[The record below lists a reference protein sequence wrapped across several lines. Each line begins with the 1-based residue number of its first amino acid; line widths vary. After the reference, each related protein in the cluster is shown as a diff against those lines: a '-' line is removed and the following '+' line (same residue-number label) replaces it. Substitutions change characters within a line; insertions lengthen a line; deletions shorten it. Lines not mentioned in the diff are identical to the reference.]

1 MPMGR
6 RLLQIIGTVAWLL
19 SACSAHVP
27 VSSETRQAEAA
38 PHFSVTWLGGPTL
51 LIAFRDVTILTDPT
65 LGDAFTMGDPNDPV
79 DPQKLR
85 AHPRL
90 TPLARIDPK
99 AVDLLLL
106 SHVHPDHFDQQAA
119 AWLDRALPVIL
130 PVADTDALEAQ
141 GFTHLDGFQWGETRE
156 LRAGAGLVRIT
167 AVLARHSRN
176 PEVARAMGAGNGYWI
191 ELREGTWKRT
201 IYWTGDSMPT
211 EDVLNAVEPFGNP
224 DLLVPHVG
232 GVGGSG
238 PFGQIS
244 MRAADVLA
252 LAAAVRPK
260 YVLPIHHSTYA
271 FYREPISELA
281 RDGVKKPFRLD
292 LVAAGSTVVY
302 R

>member
-1 MPMGR
+1 
-6 RLLQIIGTVAWLL
+6 
-19 SACSAHVP
+19 
-27 VSSETRQAEAA
+27 
-38 PHFSVTWLGGPTL
+38 
-51 LIAFRDVTILTDPT
+51 
-65 LGDAFTMGDPNDPV
+65 MGDPNDPG
-79 DPQKLR
+79 DPEKLR
-85 AHPRL
+85 MHPRL
-90 TPLARIDPK
+90 TPLAVIDPK

-106 SHVHPDHFDQQAA
+106 SHVHPDHFDQQASA
-119 AWLDRALPVIL
+119 RLDRALPVIL
-130 PVADTDALEAQ
+130 PIADVGALEAQ
-141 GFTHLDGFQWGETRE
+141 GFTHLDGMRWSETEE

-167 AVLARHSRN
+167 AVMARHSRD
-176 PEVARAMGAGNGYWI
+176 PEVAKAMGTGNGYWI
-191 ELREGTWKRT
+191 ELSEGSWLRT
-201 IYWTGDSMPT
+201 VYWTGDSMPT
-211 EDVLNAVEPFGNP
+211 EDVLNAAEPFGNP

-232 GVGGSG
+232 GVGVSG

-281 RDGVKKPFRLD
+281 RSGLGKPFRLD